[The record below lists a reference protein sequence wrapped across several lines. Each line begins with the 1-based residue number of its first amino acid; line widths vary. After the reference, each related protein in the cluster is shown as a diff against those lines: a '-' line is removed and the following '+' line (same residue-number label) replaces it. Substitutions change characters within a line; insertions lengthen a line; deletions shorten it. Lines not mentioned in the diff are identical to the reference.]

1 MLSSEDDGATLA
13 KLMRLGLALLAFAAP
28 LAAQQPTTTGRAT
41 PDGTCAVG
49 DTSEPI
55 ALVLSGGGAHGIAH
69 IGVLEV
75 LDSLGIRPRLVV
87 GTSIGALVGALY
99 AGGMSGR
106 RLDSLVRDLPLE
118 ELFRRY
124 PSTAFITAGDPASP
138 IVVQSPAF
146 VVEQSGTSL
155 RLQSPAARERQVNA
169 LFDEILLRANMAA
182 GGDFARLPIPFIAV
196 ATDMQTR
203 TPVVLRRGDLAQA
216 VRASAAI
223 PIVFTPVVVDEHMLI
238 DGGLSA
244 NVPVGVARE
253 ARPGRVIVSDVGTL
267 LGRTIDAQSTAGML
281 SYLLDFLFTQ
291 RPYALEPG
299 DVDIKPSV
307 DAFGLLNFAHDAIEP
322 LRANGYKAAREA
334 FGVCPNRARAS
345 SPRSANRPSTDERRI
360 ADRLVRLMNEG
371 VYESVW
377 LNPRR
382 LLAGADSL
390 SDFST
395 VGRLTFAPVA
405 TIAPGRIAGVGLA
418 YDSHD
423 GLIAS
428 ASSSNTALAEGR
440 FAISGAMSV
449 SEWRQQLL
457 VVATALR
464 RHPLRAENPARP
476 GSLTE
481 LLPDPRFDE
490 PPWSMLTRD
499 LVRTAF
505 SVTGTRQTIR
515 LYDTEG
521 HEISSPATRDLF
533 AFVGGTATF
542 SGGWQTAL
550 GPIEHVWF
558 DNEGQPDMHS
568 DNATGGLLRAARL
581 FAVRTSGPDQTS
593 IPHVAG
599 ELLATNRYRR
609 GLVSADF
616 ITERAGF
623 QLRTRGALGGGT
635 DLPLSAELVLGG
647 AGGFPGLMTGER
659 RGDRMA
665 FASVALAHELIGP
678 LYWRFDAGRGWSD
691 LVTEPATSLGTPQ
704 AEGWVTGADVGIA
717 ADTPLGPLTISYGVS
732 TGGRGVFKLRIGS

>member
-1 MLSSEDDGATLA
+1 
-13 KLMRLGLALLAFAAP
+13 MRLGIALLAVAVP
-28 LAAQQPTTTGRAT
+28 LAAQQPTATGRSTAENA
-41 PDGTCAVG
+41 CAMAEAN
-49 DTSEPI
+49 EPI

-75 LDSLGIRPRLVV
+75 LDSLGIRPSLVV
-87 GTSIGALVGALY
+87 GTSIGALIGALY
-99 AGGMSGR
+99 ASGMSGKQI
-106 RLDSLVRDLPLE
+106 DSLVRRIPLD

-124 PSTAFITAGDPASP
+124 PPTAFITAGDPSTP
-138 IVVQSPAF
+138 IVTQSPAF
-146 VVEQSGTSL
+146 VIEQYGASV

-169 LFDEILLRANMAA
+169 LFDEILLRGNMAA
-182 GGDFARLPIPFIAV
+182 GGEFGRLPIPFIAV
-196 ATDMQTR
+196 ATDMQSR

-223 PIVFTPVVVDEHMLI
+223 PIVFAPVVVDEHMLI

-267 LGRTIDAQSTAGML
+267 AGRTLDAQSTAGML

-291 RPYALEPG
+291 RPYTLEAG
-299 DVDIKPSV
+299 DVNIKPSV
-307 DAFGLLNFAHDAIEP
+307 DAFGLLNFSREAIEP
-322 LRANGYKAAREA
+322 LRANGYKAAREIFA
-334 FGVCPNRARAS
+334 GCSPHGQAGRRS
-345 SPRSANRPSTDERRI
+345 SAPSSDERRV
-360 ADRLVRLMNEG
+360 ADRLTRLMNEA

-382 LLAGADSL
+382 LLSGPDSL
-390 SDFST
+390 SDLST
-395 VGRLTFAPVA
+395 GVGRLTFAPVA

-428 ASSSNTALAEGR
+428 LGSTNSALAEGR

-449 SEWRQQLL
+449 SEWRQELFL
-457 VVATALR
+457 VATALR

-499 LVRTAF
+499 LMRPVL
-505 SVTGTRQTIR
+505 SVTGIRQTIR
-515 LYDTEG
+515 LYDTDG

-533 AFVGGTATF
+533 AFLGGTATF
-542 SGGWQTAL
+542 SGGWQTAV
-550 GPIEHVWF
+550 GPVEHVWF
-558 DNEGQPDMHS
+558 DNEGQPNMVS

-581 FAVRTSGPDQTS
+581 FAARTSGPDQSS
-593 IPHVAG
+593 IPAIAG
-599 ELLATNRYRR
+599 ELLVTNRYRR
-609 GLVSADF
+609 GLLSVDLIS
-616 ITERAGF
+616 ERAGF
-623 QLRTRGALGGGT
+623 YVRTRGALGGGN
-635 DLPLSAELVLGG
+635 DLPLSAEPVLGG
-647 AGGFPGLMTGER
+647 VGGFPGLMTGER

-665 FASVALAHELIGP
+665 FASVALSHDFIGS
-678 LYWRFDAGRGWSD
+678 LYWRFDAGRGWTQ
-691 LVTEPATSLGTPQ
+691 LVAEPTTSPETAQ
-704 AEGWVTGADVGIA
+704 AEGWVSGADIGIA